1 MSFLNE
7 IDNSNCDDNI
17 DFGPMP
23 VANAFYENQIE
34 HKTFNMSVGY
44 FDSCKLVQ
52 LETQP
57 EASDMFNDS
66 YAFITGTSQ
75 SMVNHF
81 HNLADKLS
89 ERLSWKNESIV
100 MEIGCNDGSF
110 LEQVKKYTKNTIGVE
125 PSDNVAELAR
135 EKDIEVYT
143 EFFGSNFSGISTL
156 ENKIDTIYAANCI
169 CHIPNINDVF
179 STAEKLLSQNGY
191 FVYEDPYLGS
201 MLSLGSFDQIYDEH
215 TFIFSVTA
223 VSKLA
228 EKHGLKLVDCEWIPT
243 HGGSMR
249 YFITKSNDQIE
260 ENVDSWLSYEKI
272 FITTETFSFFKNQ
285 IKFAGEVLK
294 KKLTF
299 LKKMNIEVFG
309 FGATSKSTTI
319 LNYYGIDKNY
329 ITKIYDNSPTKIGC
343 VTPITDI
350 PIVSDKEWENDNP
363 QAIFLFAWN
372 HRKEIEKKYGFS
384 SDMQVLTHLRSD
396 IESSM

>member
-1 MSFLNE
+1 MKFVNE
-7 IDNSNCDDNI
+7 IDGENYEEKI

-23 VANAFYENQIE
+23 VANAFFRDQIE
-34 HKTFNMSVGY
+34 HKTFNMTVGY

-81 HNLADKLS
+81 HNIADKLS
-89 ERLSWKNESIV
+89 KRLSWNNESIV

-125 PSDNVAELAR
+125 PSDNVAEIAR

-215 TFIFSVTA
+215 TYIFSVTA

-260 ENVDSWLSYEKI
+260 ENVDSWLSYEKY
-272 FITTETFSFFKNQ
+272 
-285 IKFAGEVLK
+285 L
-294 KKLTF
+294 
-299 LKKMNIEVFG
+299 
-309 FGATSKSTTI
+309 
-319 LNYYGIDKNY
+319 
-329 ITKIYDNSPTKIGC
+329 
-343 VTPITDI
+343 
-350 PIVSDKEWENDNP
+350 
-363 QAIFLFAWN
+363 
-372 HRKEIEKKYGFS
+372 
-384 SDMQVLTHLRSD
+384 
-396 IESSM
+396 